1 MERMHTSTSA
11 ADRAKRAISVLVES
25 QWHSRKFDPA
35 RSIQDIQDKARV
47 CEQTCA
53 RGRDETVDGDRATLY
68 AVHTRRRPA
77 HPTRRRGSRQRAA
90 CRFAR
95 SST

>member
-1 MERMHTSTSA
+1 MHTSTSA

-25 QWHSRKFDPA
+25 QWHWRKFDPA
-35 RSIQDIQDKARV
+35 RSIQDIQDKAHV

-77 HPTRRRGSRQRAA
+77 HPTRRRRSRQRAA